1 MDKKNKEEVWLN
13 DLNAI
18 LNDYDLKCQLKRQEQ
33 HIKLLIMSRYI
44 NYRVYHDEVIYNDT
58 MGLLDVAT
66 VIIDRY
72 NNNGIYL

>member
-1 MDKKNKEEVWLN
+1 MGKNSKEEVWLN
-13 DLNAI
+13 ELNAI
-18 LNDYDLKCQLKRQEQ
+18 LNDYDLKCQLKRQET
-33 HIKLLIMSRYI
+33 HMKLLIMSRYI
-44 NYRVYHDEVIYNDT
+44 NYRVYHDEVIYNET